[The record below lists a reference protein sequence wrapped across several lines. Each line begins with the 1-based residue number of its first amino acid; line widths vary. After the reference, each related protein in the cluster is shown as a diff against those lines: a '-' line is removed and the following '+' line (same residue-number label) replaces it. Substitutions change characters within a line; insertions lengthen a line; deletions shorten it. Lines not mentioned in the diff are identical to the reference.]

1 MICPDCGEKTHR
13 SRARG
18 FKESALK
25 RFTSTRFH
33 RCSHC
38 GWRGNVKSEDMNGPG
53 NVKLTLLIWI
63 LGILLALAIGLF
75 GVSRLNSSVR
85 IPPTTDLGD
94 RQ

>member
-1 MICPDCGEKTHR
+1 M
-13 SRARG
+13 
-18 FKESALK
+18 
-25 RFTSTRFH
+25 
-33 RCSHC
+33 
-38 GWRGNVKSEDMNGPG
+38 KSEDMNGPG

-75 GVSRLNSSVR
+75 GVSRLSSSVQ